1 MPALYSP
8 PAGLKDFDLGNDPQL
23 LYQTW
28 SKWISDQTQA
38 SADYPAWYSALT
50 PPAKG
55 NPVTQAPP
63 WQGIPRAALLL
74 NNNDVLAAAQA
85 VENAVEFG
93 SGADALLVNQPP
105 FFDVNGQKVSGLK
118 YRPQD
123 EYLEWVTKTDPDGVV
138 REILLTCEG
147 PEYWNVIAANDQGL
161 LMRLYSDITGLP
173 VNQLDVT
180 KLYFQELLTHREVFA
195 GGKTLTFNKGDY
207 NPYNEYNLSF
217 AVHLTQGAN
226 TLGAEIA
233 LAMAGSLI
241 WGSPPKTNN
250 PDLICCAQYGDPNR
264 FSDPTIGKEVNDLA
278 RQRMSVTL
286 RDPIGLYIASI
297 LPANFTD
304 WNGSPVPNIGDF
316 LVPVR
321 KSDDGTMILRAA
333 FRVPA
338 GIMKNGIPARV
349 GDYSYLGK
357 PISTGGQVAQA
368 ITMHLFA
375 QALPGAPQQ
384 QSQKCTAHACNSPSH
399 PGYVIPTDINKPC
412 PAAHAMA
419 LAEHMNVVA
428 SPKKGKP
435 IGNGRLKFSRVAAA
449 L

>member
-1 MPALYSP
+1 MPGSYRP
-8 PAGLKDFDLGNDPQL
+8 PAAIRDFELGNDPQS
-23 LYQTW
+23 LYQAW
-28 SKWISDQTQA
+28 DKWISDQTQA
-38 SADYPAWYSALT
+38 TADYPAWYGALN
-50 PPAKG
+50 PPAAG
-55 NPVTQAPP
+55 NPATQAPP
-63 WQGIPRAALLL
+63 WQGIPRSALLL

-93 SGADALLVNQPP
+93 SGSDALLVNQPP
-105 FFDVNGQKVSGLK
+105 FLDANGQKVSGLK

-138 REILLTCEG
+138 REILFTCEG
-147 PEYWNVIAANDQGL
+147 PEYWNVIAVNDQGL
-161 LMRLYSDITGLP
+161 LLRLYSDISGLS
-173 VNQLDVT
+173 VNQLDVK
-180 KLYFQELLTHREVFA
+180 KLYFQETLTHREVFA
-195 GGKTLTFNKGDY
+195 GGKTLTFKKGDY

-217 AVHLTQGAN
+217 AIHLTQGAN

-233 LAMAGSLI
+233 LAMAGSLV
-241 WGSPPKTNN
+241 WGNPPKTTN

-278 RQRMSVTL
+278 RQRMFVTL

-297 LPANFTD
+297 LATNFTD
-304 WNGSPVPNIGDF
+304 WNGNPVPNIGDF

-321 KSDDGTMILRAA
+321 KSDDGTLILRAG

-338 GIMKNGIPARV
+338 GIMRNGAQARV
-349 GDYSYLGK
+349 GDYSYLGR
-357 PISTGGQVAQA
+357 PISAGGQVAHA

-384 QSQKCTAHACNSPSH
+384 QSQKCTAHACNSLSH
-399 PGYVIPTDINKPC
+399 PGYVIPTDINTAC

-419 LAEHMNVVA
+419 LAEHIKVLA
-428 SPKKGKP
+428 SPEKGRP
-435 IGNGRLKFSRVAAA
+435 IANRKQKFSRVAAT